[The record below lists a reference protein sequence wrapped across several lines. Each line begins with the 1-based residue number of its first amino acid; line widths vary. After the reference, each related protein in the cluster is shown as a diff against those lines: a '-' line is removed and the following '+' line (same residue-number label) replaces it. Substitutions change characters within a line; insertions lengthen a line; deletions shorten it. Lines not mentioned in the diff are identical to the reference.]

1 MTQSNVFVV
10 IPCLNEAESIRATI
24 QEIRS
29 VVPES
34 IIAVVDNGSTDQ
46 TVNVARSEN
55 VTVLHEPLK
64 GKGYA
69 VRHGFVRI
77 PDSCDVVFITDGD
90 DTHSIEPLRE
100 ALTLIREGGFDMIVG
115 RRVPEEMSGSNR
127 SESFRFG
134 HNLGNFLLTRTFRTF
149 FPVPISDTL
158 SGWRLMSRGFVMSF
172 TGGDSG
178 FEIETELNAHAY
190 LLKCPVTEVVVPY
203 RGRGEESYSKLNTFG
218 DGFRILRKNLKL
230 FRSER
235 PYIAFSITAAPWALV
250 SALLLLRS
258 LTDYF
263 DTGLVPHFP
272 SLVVSVGSFLVA
284 ALLWVT
290 GMILERVR
298 ISREAFARYI
308 YSTSFNR

>member
-1 MTQSNVFVV
+1 LKKQDVFVV

-24 QEIRS
+24 REIRS
-29 VVPES
+29 IVPEA
-34 IIAVVDNGSTDQ
+34 IIAVVDNGSTDK
-46 TVNVARSEN
+46 TVEVALSEN
-55 VTVLHEPLK
+55 VTVWNEPIK

-100 ALTLIREGGFDMIVG
+100 ALRLVREHGYDLVVG
-115 RRVPEEMSGSNR
+115 KRVPDEVKDSTR

-134 HNLGNFLLTRTFRTF
+134 HNIGNILLTRTFRTL
-149 FPVPISDTL
+149 FPVAISDTL

-172 TGGDSG
+172 AGGDSG
-178 FEIETELNAHAY
+178 FEIETELNAHAF
-190 LLKCPVTEVVVPY
+190 LIKCPVAEVDVPY
-203 RGRGEESYSKLNTFG
+203 RGRGEESFSKLSTFK

-235 PYIAFSITAAPWALV
+235 PYIAFSITALPWAIV
-250 SALLLLRS
+250 SAILLLRS
-258 LTDYF
+258 LVDYF

-272 SLVVSVGSFLVA
+272 SLVASVGSFLMA
-284 ALLWVT
+284 ALLWVA

-298 ISREAFARYI
+298 MSREAFARYV
-308 YSTSFNR
+308 YSTSFSR

>member
-1 MTQSNVFVV
+1 MSRQDVFVV

-24 QEIRS
+24 REIRL
-29 VVPES
+29 VVPKA
-34 IIAVVDNGSTDQ
+34 IIAVVDNGSTDK
-46 TVNVARSEN
+46 TVEVAVSEN
-55 VTVLHEPLK
+55 VTVWHEPLK

-90 DTHSIEPLRE
+90 DTHSIAPLEE
-100 ALTLIREGGFDMIVG
+100 ALRLVRENGYDMVVG
-115 RRVPEEMSGSNR
+115 RRVPEAVVDPNR

-134 HNLGNFLLTRTFRTF
+134 HNVGNTLLTRTFRTL
-149 FPVPISDTL
+149 FPVQINDTL
-158 SGWRLMSRGFVMSF
+158 SGWRLISRGFAMSF

-178 FEIETELNAHAY
+178 FEIETELNAHAF
-190 LLKCPVTEVVVPY
+190 LLKCPVAEVAVPY
-203 RGRGEESYSKLNTFG
+203 RGRGEESFSKLNTFR

-235 PYIAFSITAAPWALV
+235 PYIAFAITALPWAIV

-258 LTDYF
+258 LVDYF

-272 SLVVSVGSFLVA
+272 SLVASVGSFLMA

-308 YSTSFNR
+308 YSTSFTR

>member
-1 MTQSNVFVV
+1 MRSDVFVV

-29 VVPES
+29 VLPS
-34 IIAVVDNGSTDQ
+34 AIIAVVDNGSTDKM
-46 TVNVARSEN
+46 VEVAKSEN
-55 VTVLHEPLK
+55 VLVWKEPLK

-69 VRHGFVRI
+69 VRNGFMRI
-77 PDSCDVVFITDGD
+77 PDSCDTVFITDGD
-90 DTHSIEPLRE
+90 DTHSIAPLVE
-100 ALTLIREGGFDMIVG
+100 ALKLVRESGYDMVVG
-115 RRVPEEMSGSNR
+115 RRSPIAESGSTR

-134 HNLGNFLLTRTFRTF
+134 HSFGNTLLTRTFRTL
-149 FPVPISDTL
+149 FPVPINDTL
-158 SGWRLMSRGFVMSF
+158 SGWRVMSRGFVISF

-178 FEIETELNAHAY
+178 FEIETELNAHAF
-190 LLKCPVTEVVVPY
+190 LLKCPVAEVVVPY
-203 RGRGEESYSKLNTFG
+203 RGRGEESFSKLRTYR

-235 PYIAFSITAAPWALV
+235 PYIAFSITAMPWAIL
-250 SALLLLRS
+250 SAILLLRS
-258 LTDYF
+258 LVDYF
-263 DTGLVPHFP
+263 DTGLVPRFP
-272 SLVVSVGSFLVA
+272 SLVASVGSFLVA

-308 YSTSFNR
+308 YSTSFTG

>member
-1 MTQSNVFVV
+1 MSKKDVFVI

-24 QEIRS
+24 REIRS
-29 VVPES
+29 VVPEA
-34 IIAVVDNGSTDQ
+34 IVAVVDNGSTDK
-46 TVNVARSEN
+46 TIEVALSEN
-55 VTVLHEPLK
+55 VTVWSEPLK
-64 GKGYA
+64 GKGFA

-90 DTHSIEPLRE
+90 DTHSIAPLAE
-100 ALTLIREGGFDMIVG
+100 ALTLVRERGYDMVVG
-115 RRVPEEMSGSNR
+115 KRVPDEVTDSTR

-134 HNLGNFLLTRTFRTF
+134 HNLGNFLLTRTFRTL

-190 LLKCPVTEVVVPY
+190 LIKCPVAEVVVPY
-203 RGRGEESYSKLNTFG
+203 RGRGEASFSKLNTFS

-235 PYIAFSITAAPWALV
+235 PYIAFSITALPWAIV

-258 LTDYF
+258 LIDYF

-272 SLVVSVGSFLVA
+272 SLVVSVGSFLVG

-298 ISREAFARYI
+298 ISREAFARFI
-308 YSTSFNR
+308 YSTSFKR

>member
-1 MTQSNVFVV
+1 MNPSNVFVV

-24 QEIRS
+24 REIRS
-29 VVPES
+29 VVPEAT
-34 IIAVVDNGSTDQ
+34 IAVVDNGSTDK
-46 TVNVARSEN
+46 TVEVALSEN
-55 VTVLHEPLK
+55 VTVWHEPLK

-77 PDSCDVVFITDGD
+77 PKSCDVVFITDGD

-100 ALTLIREGGFDMIVG
+100 ALTLVRERGFDMVVG
-115 RRVPEEMSGSNR
+115 RRITQDVKETNR
-127 SESFRFG
+127 SQSFRFG
-134 HNLGNFLLTRTFRTF
+134 HNLGNILLTRTFRTL
-149 FPVPISDTL
+149 FPVPINDTL

-190 LLKCPVTEVVVPY
+190 LLKCPVAEVVVPY
-203 RGRGEESYSKLNTFG
+203 RGRGEDSHSKLNTFG
-218 DGFRILRKNLKL
+218 DGLRILRKNLRL

-235 PYIAFSITAAPWALV
+235 PNIAFSITAAPWALV
-250 SALLLLRS
+250 SALLLFRALV
-258 LTDYF
+258 DYF
-263 DTGLVPHFP
+263 ETGLVPRFP
-272 SLVVSVGSFLVA
+272 SLVVSVGSFLVG